1 MIQVRCDN
9 YHIEVEKECF
19 FSIITP
25 NYNSGDKLVRA
36 IKSITNN
43 AVSFEHIIVDDCS
56 TDESFILAQQL
67 GISISSFNIIFLS
80 NLSNSGPAI
89 SRNKGLD
96 VAKGKYILFLDADDY
111 FIECTLDILYNAIK
125 SNNMPD
131 VLTYNYQMIES
142 TNEIIALTKDSNIA
156 NVICNPIK
164 EYLSD
169 KIISAPWGKCIEADL
184 AKSFRFPDLIVSE
197 DALYNLDIFINAK
210 SVFKI
215 DSTLYIFD
223 KTDSNSLT
231 RKAFDRKE
239 FMKFHNGWV
248 AFEKKALKEI
258 QLKNSHRLLAS
269 RKIRFEVLYY
279 INRMIVSPDSKVDK
293 FIIGSIKETIHNNII
308 LARNELSAKVKILC
322 FMFYFFPSLTISLVK
337 FYKVF

>member
-1 MIQVRCDN
+1 MSIKIKDS
-9 YHIEVEKECF
+9 VEFF

-25 NYNSGDKLVRA
+25 NYNSGEKLIRA
-36 IKSITNN
+36 INSLNGNSI
-43 AVSFEHIIVDDCS
+43 SFEHIIIDDFS
-56 TDESFILAQQL
+56 TDNSFS
-67 GISISSFNIIFLS
+67 SIEKPRNDNS
-80 NLSNSGPAI
+80 NLVLLRNPSNIGPGA

-96 VAKGKYILFLDADDY
+96 IARGQYIIFLDADDY
-111 FIECTLDILYNAIK
+111 FLDNALDTLYNIIK
-125 SNNMPD
+125 SKNNLD
-131 VLTYNYQMIES
+131 VLLFNYYMVTRANHS
-142 TNEIIALTKDSNIA
+142 LNISSDTDTSSLVEA
-156 NVICNPIK
+156 PTRD
-164 EYLSD
+164 YLLD
-169 KIISAPWGKCIEADL
+169 KIISSPWGKCIKADL

-293 FIIGSIKETIHNNII
+293 LIIGSIRETIHNNII
-308 LARNELSAKVKILC
+308 LAKNELSAKVKLLC
-322 FMFYFFPSLTISLVK
+322 FMFYFFPSLTIRLVK